1 MFYDKDLIN
10 SKLLALNK
18 NNVEYKAI
26 YSNYNK
32 ITLLFQLEKE
42 CNINRF
48 EINHKE
54 NDEKINISDIL
65 YNKIKIAFNSIEKK
79 PVLYNEFINYYVSK
93 LRHIIGKTNIIN
105 KSNIQINK
113 VRRVRYSI
121 NETELKYYMDLN
133 YLKNSTR
140 DNFNQHLLEQ
150 FKNSITI
157 YDINNDI
164 INDNIFYDDDEF

>member
-1 MFYDKDLIN
+1 MNLIRLFYDKELIN

-54 NDEKINISDIL
+54 IDEKINISDIL
-65 YNKIKIAFNSIEKK
+65 YNKI
-79 PVLYNEFINYYVSK
+79 
-93 LRHIIGKTNIIN
+93 
-105 KSNIQINK
+105 
-113 VRRVRYSI
+113 
-121 NETELKYYMDLN
+121 
-133 YLKNSTR
+133 
-140 DNFNQHLLEQ
+140 
-150 FKNSITI
+150 
-157 YDINNDI
+157 
-164 INDNIFYDDDEF
+164 